1 MHTGKL
7 WGGDKA
13 AGRAWGGGLNTF
25 YLSYFI
31 NSLEIRM
38 NSITLSRNLLRKAI

>member
-1 MHTGKL
+1 MLVSCGERTRPQAVL
-7 WGGDKA
+7 A
-13 AGRAWGGGLNTF
+13 GGGGSNTF

-38 NSITLSRNLLRKAI
+38 NSITLSRNVLRKAI